1 MGVPWVGSTEYGSE
15 QNRPHFS
22 FGKKAVAL
30 FSGGL
35 DSALAVALMLRQGFD
50 VEGIF
55 FTSPFCQCSGKGGC
69 KASEL
74 AESLGIR
81 LKVVARTEEY
91 IEAVRRPKYGYGRGL
106 NPCIDCRIF
115 MLKEAKKY
123 MDEVG
128 ASIIV
133 TGEVL
138 GERPMSQNRRALT
151 LIERAAGLEGKIL
164 RPLSAKLL
172 PETEAERKGLVNRGM
187 LLDIKGR
194 SRKRQ
199 LKLAD
204 ELGVKGYT
212 QPAGGCLLT
221 DENFSRKLRDLF
233 KNLDRVTLRDIEILK
248 IGRHFRYGENKIVVG
263 RDKNEN
269 EKLLEL
275 KTDGEYYFEVPG
287 YGSPITLMQGPESE
301 EAIRTAAALTAYYS
315 DCKDMNVQVM
325 YGKDKL
331 EKTITVPRPEKRSV
345 DRLRVK

>member
-1 MGVPWVGSTEYGSE
+1 MEATEYSPE
-15 QNRPHFS
+15 KDRQHLPD
-22 FGKKAVAL
+22 GKKAVAL

-55 FTSPFCQCSGKGGC
+55 FTSPFCQCSGKVGC
-69 KASEL
+69 QPLDL
-74 AESLGIR
+74 AKSLGIR

-91 IEAVRRPKYGYGRGL
+91 IEAVRKPKYGYGRGL

-123 MDEVG
+123 MDEIG
-128 ASIIV
+128 ASIII

-151 LIERAAGLEGKIL
+151 LIERAAGLEGKVL

-172 PETEAERKGLVNRGM
+172 PETEAERKGLVNRDM

-199 LKLAD
+199 LMLAD
-204 ELGVKGYT
+204 ELGVRGYS

-221 DENFSRKLRDLF
+221 DENFARKLKDLF
-233 KNLDRVTLRDIEILK
+233 KNLDRVTPRDIELLK
-248 IGRHFRYGENKIVVG
+248 IGRHFRYDSNKIIVG

-269 EKLLEL
+269 ENLLEL
-275 KTDGEYYFEVPG
+275 KTDTEYYFEVPG
-287 YGSPITLMQGPESE
+287 YGSPVTLLQGPETE
-301 EAIRTAAALTAYYS
+301 GAIRTAAALTAYYS
-315 DCKDMNVQVM
+315 DCKNTNVQVM
-325 YGKDKL
+325 YGKAEL
-331 EKTITVPRPEKRSV
+331 EKTITVPRPEKRWV
-345 DRLRVK
+345 DKLRVT